1 MVFCNLKHSETG
13 SPRWDLIHIA
23 TDIAEGQDAR
33 KTKTEEMRAEDFPGL
48 TEGQIF
54 RLKRHKSQGEKEQI
68 HIYSHPSAT
77 PKHLKQRQNLRQKQ
91 PEGEAKLLGESMPR
105 STVGRLLKSKY
116 RNTDVGE
123 YLGNAKKNNHLC
135 ILYPDKL
142 SFKSDGRPKKRDILN
157 KKILRT

>member
-33 KTKTEEMRAEDFPGL
+33 KTKTEEMRAEDFPDL

-91 PEGEAKLLGESMPR
+91 PEKTNYLERACLGQLWADFSKA
-105 STVGRLLKSKY
+105 STETQMWGNILETLRKTTTCAFYTQINYHSKVM
-116 RNTDVGE
+116 DGQ
-123 YLGNAKKNNHLC
+123 KNET
-135 ILYPDKL
+135 
-142 SFKSDGRPKKRDILN
+142 F
-157 KKILRT
+157 